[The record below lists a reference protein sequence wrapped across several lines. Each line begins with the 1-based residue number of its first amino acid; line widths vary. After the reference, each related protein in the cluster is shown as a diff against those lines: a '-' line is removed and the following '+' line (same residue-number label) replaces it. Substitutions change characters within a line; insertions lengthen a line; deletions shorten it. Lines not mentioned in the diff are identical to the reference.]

1 MLIQL
6 NSLRRHYKS
15 NRCLFLAIFKMIRL
29 LFPVPQ
35 LRARYDTVNVTKQQ
49 LGFFFALP
57 NRRSYTMFA
66 HRWRR

>member
-6 NSLRRHYKS
+6 NSLRRHYRS

-49 LGFFFALP
+49 LGFFF
-57 NRRSYTMFA
+57 NRRSYIMFA